1 MSEAY
6 IYIDKV
12 TFDYSKKK
20 RNAQETARQDPPPPH
35 GFPHMLHSYASSDE
49 CSHFPLNG
57 TALSITCKQ
66 IADGGEHEDHV
77 TRTTLYTLRL
87 PKFNG
92 TPSLY
97 A

>member
-12 TFDYSKKK
+12 TFDYSKKNETRRK
-20 RNAQETARQDPPPPH
+20 RRAKILLLRT
-35 GFPHMLHSYASSDE
+35 GFRTLHSYASSDE